1 MWQNYKFSWKS
12 CNMYSCPITVQ
23 ISSCFLHLLDRVHIF
38 VATNVQLSPLDDCTF
53 FTFHPRVFLLV
64 LWVVWVDES
73 VALQSRRHKF
83 HHSEIKTNKIVYLL
97 SFQKGCRIRKVFFF
111 SVCCPSVM
119 SLKPLF
125 EWSQLQLSCK
135 FTTVGI

>member
-1 MWQNYKFSWKS
+1 
-12 CNMYSCPITVQ
+12 MYSCPITVQ

-53 FTFHPRVFLLV
+53 FTFYPRVFLLV

-83 HHSEIKTNKIVYLL
+83 HHSEIKTNKLVYLRNRPVSYEFL
-97 SFQKGCRIRKVFFF
+97 NQSWLESSIETKNTSKSHPGSGYNICQVD
-111 SVCCPSVM
+111 
-119 SLKPLF
+119 LKLRPDIIDF
-125 EWSQLQLSCK
+125 
-135 FTTVGI
+135 